1 MTHFAIGMSDSQ
13 NEVIIMSNTVYG
25 YHVIINDLLVFFFIM
40 ALLTKKYFDTLIYI
54 FYYL

>member
-13 NEVIIMSNTVYG
+13 NEVIIMSNTVFG